1 MVKVRYNEKGRRN
14 PETIVDN
21 SSTKQVSYQ
30 YFMKISNK
38 IFISLFTFFQ
48 IKLDFGPE
56 ETKNEYKNT
65 TEEDALVLPSKKR
78 PTKIKV
84 QSTITRILSRKQR
97 KRLEKIVEIKKKKEN
112 VS

>member
-21 SSTKQVSYQ
+21 SSTKQVSFH
-30 YFMKISNK
+30 YFTYFHSK
-38 IFISLFTFFQ
+38 FILYLPFLQ
-48 IKLDFGPE
+48 IKLDFGPD
-56 ETKNEYKNT
+56 ETKNEYRNT

-78 PTKIKV
+78 PTKIKLT
-84 QSTITRILSRKQR
+84 STITRILSRKQR